1 MIYEKRNVKYTC
13 GRGHRLVDWAHV
25 HHEFEVVYAEQEG
38 AAAICDGVEYTLNK
52 GDLFFSFPHT
62 IHSYRMINERASHI
76 LMVFSPDDFPAFTK
90 ALLNS
95 RPASPVI
102 KGCSPTVQEL
112 IAKLISVNGSEY
124 EEQKIFAY
132 MSLLLCEIMP
142 RFDLVER
149 TQTESNNLKRLLEYC
164 GENFTKDISLQSIS
178 AELYMNKY
186 HVSHL
191 FNDVLGISLRKYIN
205 TMRIKMAERLL
216 AHNEMSVNEISC
228 AVGFTTQRTF
238 NRVFYEYKG
247 ITPSEFRQK
256 KLQKAKEK
264 SQ

>member
-1 MIYEKRNVKYTC
+1 MIYEKRNEKYTC
-13 GRGHRLVDWAHV
+13 SRVHSLVDWGHV
-25 HHEFEVVYAEQEG
+25 HHEFELVYAEQDG
-38 AAAICDGVEYTLNK
+38 ATALCDGVEYPLNK

-62 IHSYRMINERASHI
+62 IHSYKMSEKRLRHI

-90 ALLNS
+90 ALLNF

-102 KGCSPTVQEL
+102 KNCNNEIREL
-112 IAKLISVNGSEY
+112 LEKALAANATEF
-124 EEQKIFAY
+124 EEQKVFAY
-132 MSLLLCEIMP
+132 TTLILCEVMP
-142 RFDLVER
+142 RLNLVER

-164 GENFTKDISLQSIS
+164 GENFTKDINLQTIS
-178 AELYMNKY
+178 HDLYMNKY

-205 TMRIKMAERLL
+205 TMRIKLAERLL
-216 AHNEMSVNEISC
+216 AHNEMSVNEVAV
-228 AVGFTTQRTF
+228 AVGFSTQRTF
-238 NRVFYEYKG
+238 NRVFIEYKG

-264 SQ
+264 KQ